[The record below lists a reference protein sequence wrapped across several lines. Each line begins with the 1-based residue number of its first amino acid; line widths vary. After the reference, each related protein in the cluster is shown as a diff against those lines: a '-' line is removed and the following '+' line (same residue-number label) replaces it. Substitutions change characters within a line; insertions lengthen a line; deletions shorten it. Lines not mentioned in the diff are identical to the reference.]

1 MKKSALP
8 RYQEEI
14 MQWCND
20 LFRFDSHALLCS
32 IYYSETFQ
40 RVIRFA
46 LKNSRS
52 NKVSEKKAVIYVSTD
67 FDTNLIADLTSLS
80 ANIKFEHIEN
90 DPLQEDLIDVN
101 RLEEILQRD
110 SNDAEVYPAIV
121 IANIGK
127 TICFLYS

>member
-1 MKKSALP
+1 
-8 RYQEEI
+8 

-20 LFRFDSHALLCS
+20 LFRFDAHALLCS

-52 NKVSEKKAVIYVSTD
+52 KKVSEKKAVIYVSTD

-90 DPLQEDLIDVN
+90 DPLREDLIDVN

-110 SNDAEVYPAIV
+110 SNDSEVYPAIV

-127 TICFLYS
+127 TIRFLYS